1 MSERKKEEA
10 RRRAKS
16 VSDNARWA
24 RKTGTTRQRTP
35 GVKIIGAPIFA
46 GPDDSKKTAGESDAE
61 VADVMIARIL
71 GPDEKWGL
79 ERKFFFKSR
88 QSLHAH
94 RFSDGTVIEVGLQ
107 SYNFRKTD

>member
-35 GVKIIGAPIFA
+35 GVKIVGAPLFS
-46 GPDDSKKTAGESDAE
+46 GPDDSKKTAGESLESIVLSYILRKDGIKITDQTKIPAIYRKIDTTDVSE
-61 VADVMIARIL
+61 VMIARIL
-71 GPDEKWGL
+71 GPDEK
-79 ERKFFFKSR
+79 
-88 QSLHAH
+88 
-94 RFSDGTVIEVGLQ
+94 
-107 SYNFRKTD
+107 